1 MTEASFRPR
10 RSVLFL
16 PASNPR
22 ALEKA
27 RTLACDVVAIDLED
41 AVAPDLKAQARDA
54 VVAAIAPGGF
64 GRRELVV
71 RVNGLDTPWGEA
83 DLKAMAQAGPDA
95 VLVPKITDAG
105 DVTRYDSRL
114 SQAPDHTRLWVM
126 IETARSLFHLDG
138 IAAAS
143 RNTRLAGMMVGPNDL
158 ARETGAVLSG
168 AREPFWAALS
178 LTVAAAHAYGVVA
191 IDGVFNSLE
200 DADGLARECA
210 QARAF
215 GFDGKSLIH
224 PNQIA
229 PCNAAFAPSAE
240 ELAWAAE
247 VIAAFASPENDGRG
261 ALRVQGKMVER
272 LHLIQAERL
281 IAAAR
286 ADEA

>member
-1 MTEASFRPR
+1 VTEASFRPR